1 MGRVKKE
8 RCGWCGSD
16 PDYIAYHDDE
26 WGMPDTDSAA
36 LFELLMLEGMQAG
49 LAWITVLKKRPR
61 MRERFFGFDVD
72 KLARASHRNV
82 ESWLKDA
89 GLIRHR
95 GKLEA
100 LISNARVTRQLDQPL
115 ADLVWSFVDFRPVQ
129 NRFETLAQVP
139 AKTETAEALSK
150 HLKQLGYKFVG
161 PTICYAF
168 MQSAGLVND
177 HLLGCPGHLACKRA
191 GKSMRTAP
199 RASKS

>member
-26 WGMPDTDSAA
+26 WGMPDTDSAS

-49 LAWITVLKKRPR
+49 LAWITVLKKRPH
-61 MRERFFGFDVD
+61 MRTRFFGFDVD
-72 KLARASHRNV
+72 KLARAGDRNV

-100 LISNARVTRQLDQPL
+100 LISNARITRQLDQPFS
-115 ADLVWSFVDFRPVQ
+115 DLVWSFVDHRPVQ
-129 NRFETLAQVP
+129 NRFETLDQVP

-150 HLKQLGYKFVG
+150 HLKKLGYKFVG

-177 HLLGCPGHLACKRA
+177 HLLNCPGHLACKRA
-191 GKSMRTAP
+191 G
-199 RASKS
+199 ASLKASQG